1 MLSNDAI
8 RLNQAFV
15 KKASDDINNLSDQTT
30 LMVRTRI
37 RELSV
42 FRKVL
47 PPQYV
52 TRPQLQVDL
61 NTDTLYDVV
70 WLEPSST
77 AVITTFAGNSPAM
90 QITGSKVPVWLFN
103 VQTPEFQKREEEI
116 MTYPFPIYKII
127 EDNSIKDMEEK
138 EDFNFMTLCLTAVA
152 GTSKALTYTPPFTK
166 MALAA
171 LVAVL
176 DLSMYSGDVANIV
189 MHKYTF
195 DQFLLGSLSSAE
207 AGYSIVS
214 EVFVNGYKAQ
224 TIFGHNFF
232 VTKKSNIVPP
242 GVVLA
247 FASPQWLGKW
257 DLFGDAKF
265 WMFNEKGLLRW
276 NIRETLGMVIANINN
291 VAIAMTQTSISL
303 TSTGLTSSVLGLP
316 PYSENPIITST
327 YGLTIS

>member
-1 MLSNDAI
+1 MLSNDAMRI
-8 RLNQAFV
+8 NQAFV

-30 LMVRTRI
+30 LMVRTRL

-61 NTDTLYDVV
+61 NTDTLYDVI

-77 AVITTFAGNSPAM
+77 AVITTFGGVAPAM
-90 QITGSKVPVWLFN
+90 QITGTKVPLWLFN
-103 VQTPEFQKREEEI
+103 INTPEFQKQEEEI
-116 MTYPFPIYKII
+116 LTYPFPIYKVI

-138 EDFNFMTLCLTAVA
+138 EDFNFMTLSLTALNA
-152 GTSKALTYTPPFTK
+152 TGKIITYTPPFTK
-166 MALAA
+166 GTLAA
-171 LVAVL
+171 LVALL
-176 DLSMYSGDVANIV
+176 DLSMYAGGTANIV

-195 DQFLLGSLSSAE
+195 DQFILGSTSAQE
-207 AGYSIVS
+207 AGFSLVQEI
-214 EVFVNGYKAQ
+214 FVNGFKAQ
-224 TIFGHNFF
+224 TLFGHNFF
-232 VTKKSNIVPP
+232 VTRKSNIVPP

-247 FASPQWLGKW
+247 FSSPQWLGKW

-276 NIRETLGMVIANINN
+276 NIRETMGQVIANVNN
-291 VAIAMTQTSISL
+291 IAMAMPYATLSLSTVGISG
-303 TSTGLTSSVLGLP
+303 TTMGLP
-316 PYSENPIITST
+316 PYPENPVITNV
-327 YGLTIS
+327 YGLTVS

>member
-1 MLSNDAI
+1 MLANDAM

-15 KKASDDINNLSDQTT
+15 KKASDDINNLMDQTT
-30 LMVRTRI
+30 LMVRTRV

-61 NTDTLYDVV
+61 NTDTLYDVI

-77 AVITTFAGNSPAM
+77 AVVTTFGGNSPAM
-90 QITGSKVPVWLFN
+90 QVTGTKVPLWLFN
-103 VQTPEFQKREEEI
+103 IQTPEFQKREEEI
-116 MTYPFPIYKII
+116 LTYPFPIYKII
-127 EDNSIKDMEEK
+127 EDNSIKDIEEK
-138 EDFNFMTLCLTAVA
+138 EDIQFMNTVLTAVNA
-152 GTSKALTYTPPFTK
+152 TNKVLTYTPPFTK

-171 LVAVL
+171 LVAML
-176 DLSMYSGDVANIV
+176 DLSMYAGDVANIV

-195 DQFLLGSLSSAE
+195 DQFILGSVSSQE
-207 AGYSIVS
+207 AGFSLAGEI
-214 EVFVNGYKAQ
+214 FVNGYKA
-224 TIFGHNFF
+224 TTLFGHNFF
-232 VTKKSNIVPP
+232 VTKKSNVVPP

-247 FASPQWLGKW
+247 FTTPQWLGKW

-276 NIRETLGMVIANINN
+276 NIRETLGFAIVNQNN
-291 VAIAMTQTSISL
+291 VALAMTQSSLSL
-303 TSTGLTSSVLGLP
+303 TSTGATSSVLGLA
-316 PYSENPIITST
+316 PYNENPVATAV
-327 YGLTIS
+327 YGLTVS

>member
-15 KKASDDINNLSDQTT
+15 KKASDDVNNLSEQTT
-30 LMVRTRI
+30 LMIRTRI

-52 TRPQLQVDL
+52 TRPQLQNDL

-90 QITGSKVPVWLFN
+90 QITGSKVPLWLFN
-103 VQTPEFQKREEEI
+103 IQTPEFQKREEEI
-116 MTYPFPIYKII
+116 LSYPFPIYKVI

-138 EDFNFMTLCLTAVA
+138 EDFNFMTLSLVA
-152 GTSKALTYTPPFTK
+152 LNTSGKIIVYTPPFTK
-166 MALAA
+166 MTLAA
-171 LVAVL
+171 MVALL
-176 DLSMYSGDVANIV
+176 DLSMYSGSTATIV

-195 DQFLLGSLSSAE
+195 DQFLLGSTSAQE
-207 AGYSIVS
+207 AGFSLVQEI
-214 EVFVNGYKAQ
+214 FVNGYKAQ
-224 TIFGHNFF
+224 TIFGFNFF
-232 VTKKSNIVPP
+232 VTRKSNIVPP

-247 FASPQWLGKW
+247 FAEPQWLGKW

-265 WMFNEKGLLRW
+265 WMFNEKGLL
-276 NIRETLGMVIANINN
+276 
-291 VAIAMTQTSISL
+291 
-303 TSTGLTSSVLGLP
+303 
-316 PYSENPIITST
+316 
-327 YGLTIS
+327 